1 MRLYDMLRASGVPF
15 PKRPQVIVADA
26 IWTAI
31 DRTPDRL
38 WTAADFPNVA
48 PPFEQFFIEAHSEE
62 LPDLYGGIYFQDATE
77 TAKGHRTEPPG
88 ARPFENVRWTLKIVG
103 FGAYKG
109 WVCGFP
115 GFAYL
120 HVGPDGEWLDDS
132 QQVSIYVD
140 NLFRNHISDVAF
152 LATHSAL
159 GINDFMNYIPF
170 CLQAIA
176 LMHCRNV
183 TTEIEHPRDSRQQRR
198 HYERHHGA
206 PMTDYHVL
214 KIKPMRAR
222 SAGESG
228 SSREAEGITRQH
240 IARGHFKTYT
250 DAAPLFGK
258 WTGVYWWESQ
268 LRGNP
273 ERGAADKD
281 YEVFPEEQQ
290 S

>member
-1 MRLYDMLRASGVPF
+1 MRLFDMIRAGGISFQDRTP
-15 PKRPQVIVADA
+15 VIVADA

-48 PPFEQFFIEAHSEE
+48 PPFERFFIEAHSEE
-62 LPDLYGGIYFQDATE
+62 MPDLYGGIYFRDATNE
-77 TAKGHRTEPPG
+77 AKKHRNEPRG
-88 ARPFENVRWTLKIVG
+88 AKTFDNVRWTLRITG
-103 FGAYKG
+103 FGAFKG

-120 HVGPDGEWLDDS
+120 HVGPNGEWLDDS

-140 NLFRNHISDVAF
+140 NQFQDHINDVEF
-152 LATHSAL
+152 LARHGAL
-159 GINDFMNYIPF
+159 TIPDFMNYIPF
-170 CLQAIA
+170 CLQAIS

-183 TTEIEHPRDSRQQRR
+183 TTEIEHPQESRQRR
-198 HYERHHGA
+198 RYYERKNGM

-214 KIKPMRAR
+214 KIKPMRAK
-222 SAGESG
+222 SAGESTA
-228 SSREAEGITRQH
+228 REAEGITRQH

-250 DAAPLFGK
+250 ETAPLFGK
-258 WTGVYWWESQ
+258 WTGTYWWESQ

-273 ERGAADKD
+273 ERGAANKD
-281 YEVFPEEQQ
+281 YEVLPEPE
-290 S
+290 